1 MALGTIN
8 DVINDNDY
16 SVGNIRNNL
25 VMEVAEQG
33 IVLPGTGIGE
43 VLSPANDIRQALG
56 AKPIISSGYE
66 NLKGAIQEDMQNFET
81 KVNNGEFDE
90 TLKNFSNNANND
102 III

>member
-1 MALGTIN
+1 
-8 DVINDNDY
+8 
-16 SVGNIRNNL
+16 
-25 VMEVAEQG
+25 MEAAEQG

-56 AKPIISSGYE
+56 AKPIISSGYEKLSSGYE

-90 TLKNFSNNANND
+90 TLKNFSNNAND